1 MPSQNL
7 DELIARLIYEVF
19 GGLVAGGS
27 CGLLPFFV
35 GKWFQ
40 RVRLGKAGF
49 FTSLVSGGFLGLLL
63 ALPVSIIFTVVLVI
77 LGRPVSEQSLPP
89 SSEHEQLLDV
99 ARALDQKQSPKLPK
113 PNEPA
118 A

>member
-1 MPSQNL
+1 M
-7 DELIARLIYEVF
+7 IFI
-19 GGLVAGGS
+19 GLLAGCV

-35 GKWFQ
+35 GKRFQ

-49 FTSLVSGGFLGLLL
+49 FTCLVSGGVLGLLL
-63 ALPVSIIFTVVLVI
+63 ALPVSIVFTVVLLI
-77 LGRPVSEQSLPP
+77 LRRQESKQSLPP
-89 SSEHEQLLDV
+89 SSEHEQLLEV
-99 ARALDQKQSPKLPK
+99 ARALDQKQSPKLSK